1 MKTCVFAGSFDPFTI
16 GHEYVVKK
24 ALKAFDKVII
34 ALGENVDK
42 NPMFTLEQRINIIS
56 KCFEGEKG
64 VEIATFKGMLVDFM
78 KEKGVIFNVRGI
90 RNEDD
95 YKYETT
101 MARYNLDAYPELV
114 TLYIPT
120 PSNLMHVSSSAMR
133 NILKLKGK
141 IKDYVPAP
149 VEEYIKEIIVNK

>member
-16 GHEYVVKK
+16 GHEYVVNA
-24 ALKAFDKVII
+24 ALKSFDKVII

-42 NPMFTLEQRINIIS
+42 KHMFTLEQRVAIIS
-56 KCFEGEKG
+56 ACYGDNDR

-78 KEKGVIFNVRGI
+78 KERGVYINIRGVRDI
-90 RNEDD
+90 DD

-101 MARYNLDAYPELV
+101 MTRYNTDSYPELI

-120 PSNLMHVSSSAMR
+120 PTDLVHISSTAMR
-133 NILKLKGK
+133 NILRINGK
-141 IKDYVPAP
+141 VEAYVPKKA
-149 VEEYIKEIIVNK
+149 VNLVKEIAKNK

>member
-16 GHEYVVKK
+16 GHEYVVEK
-24 ALKAFDKVII
+24 ALKTFDKVII

-42 NPMFTLEQRINIIS
+42 NPMFTLEQRIKIIS
-56 KCFEGEKG
+56 LCYENESR
-64 VEIATFKGMLVDFM
+64 VEIATFSGMLVDFM
-78 KEKGVIFNVRGI
+78 KERDIIFNLRGI

-101 MARYNLDAYPELV
+101 MARFNQDAYPELI
-114 TLYIPT
+114 TLYLPT
-120 PSNLMHVSSSAMR
+120 PSSLTHVSSSAMR

-141 IKDYVPAP
+141 IKDYVPEKA
-149 VEEYIKEIIVNK
+149 EKFIKEIIANK